1 MEKLFYK
8 DPYLKEFDGEVLS
21 AALENGAWKVV
32 LSATAFYPEGGGQ
45 PADHG
50 KLIRADGSE
59 VLVTDV
65 HEKDGQILHT
75 VTGPV
80 LAGETIHGVIDWE
93 RRFDHM
99 QQHSGEHIVSGMICE
114 MFSCDNVGFHMGS
127 DIVTIDYNARI
138 SFEEIMEVERRANAY
153 IWENHGCEI
162 HVYRDDRLSGL
173 VYRSKKELT
182 GDVRIVSFPGAD
194 TCACCGTHVKESG
207 EVGIAKF
214 VSAQGFHGGTRFEVC
229 FGKRAY
235 DLLNTCFEQNRE
247 VGVMLNAH
255 MTTTAEVV
263 RKTKEDLAAAKVALA
278 NTEEKYFRELA
289 KTYAGAG
296 DVLIVTEGLS
306 PDSVRKMA
314 VIIGETC
321 GGRAAVFSADSADS
335 RKKEDVVPWKYAMV
349 HPGQDITP
357 FVKQM
362 NTLLNGR
369 GGGKSGF
376 AQGSAQTSEEQI
388 RAFFS
393 GPQE

>member
-8 DPYLKEFDGEVLS
+8 DPYLKEFDAEVLS
-21 AALENGAWKVV
+21 AAPESGAWKVV

-75 VTGPV
+75 VNGPV
-80 LAGETIHGVIDWE
+80 LAGETVHGVIDWE

-162 HVYRDDRLSGL
+162 RVYRDDRLSGL

-289 KTYAGAG
+289 KTYVGAG

-314 VIIGETC
+314 VILGEAC
-321 GGRAAVFSADSADS
+321 GGRAAVFSADSADG

-349 HPGQDITP
+349 HPGQDIAP

-362 NTLLNGR
+362 NTMLNGR
-369 GGGKSGF
+369 GGGKTGF
-376 AQGSAQTSEEQI
+376 AQGSAQASEAQI
-388 RAFFS
+388 RAFFADRC
-393 GPQE
+393 

>member
-1 MEKLFYK
+1 MEKLYYK
-8 DPYLKEFDGEVLS
+8 DPYRKEFDAVVTGCTS
-21 AALENGAWKVV
+21 KNGAWKVT
-32 LSATAFYPEGGGQ
+32 LDCTAFYPEGGGQ

-50 KLIRADGSE
+50 KLIRADGGE
-59 VLVTDV
+59 VIVTDV
-65 HEKDGQILHT
+65 HEKDGEILHT

-80 LAGETIHGVIDWE
+80 PAGETVHGVIDWE

-127 DIVTIDYNARI
+127 DIVTIDYNAQI

-153 IWENHGCEI
+153 IWENHKCEI
-162 HVYRDDRLSGL
+162 NVYRDDQLSE
-173 VYRSKKELT
+173 VTYRSKKELR

-194 TCACCGTHVKESG
+194 TCACCGTHVAESG

-214 VSAQGFHGGTRFEVC
+214 ISSQGFHGGTRFEVC

-255 MTTTAEVV
+255 MTTTADVV
-263 RKTKEDLAAAKVALA
+263 RKTKEDLAAVKVALA
-278 NTEEKYFRELA
+278 GTEEKYFRELS
-289 KTYAGAG
+289 KSYAGKG
-296 DVLIVTEGLS
+296 DVLILTEGLS
-306 PDSVRKMA
+306 PDGVRKMA
-314 VIIGETC
+314 VILGESC
-321 GGRAAVFSADSADS
+321 GGRAAVFSADKTEGRSKTEVTS
-335 RKKEDVVPWKYAMV
+335 WKYAIV
-349 HPGQDITP
+349 HPGQEITP
-357 FVKQM
+357 VVKQM
-362 NTLLNGR
+362 NTLLCGR

-388 RAFFS
+388 RAFF
-393 GPQE
+393 Q